1 MPPGV
6 VCHAAGGAEAPLRR
20 TRSSSPPRP
29 RAPAPGGAAPRED
42 HRRLP
47 GEGLRLLSARAGLR
61 LEGAL
66 PERAA
71 LQRLRSLRDGGSRE
85 PRNSSS
91 DLYRS
96 LRPRN
101 VSVPASGVTLG
112 GACAPPRLP
121 LGSGFGPVP
130 GGSDKTG
137 YFLEKSSGS
146 PEPKS
151 MCACTDK
158 GIHRGG
164 VVDYKASGRDFLI
177 RVLGCPPFGA
187 VSEGSPKAHP
197 IPPEAHPE
205 ASLCGSGGKRGR
217 WRGVRMLRIRRRVR
231 PEPGWNPSVIW
242 RVSKTSS
249 YYRYSRMVAEP

>member
-6 VCHAAGGAEAPLRR
+6 VCHAAGGAEAPPRR
-20 TRSSSPPRP
+20 TCSSSPPRP
-29 RAPAPGGAAPRED
+29 RAPAPGGAAPREA
-42 HRRLP
+42 HRCLP
-47 GEGLRLLSARAGLR
+47 GEGLRPLSARAGLR

-71 LQRLRSLRDGGSRE
+71 PQRLRSLRDGGSRE

-91 DLYRS
+91 DFYRS

-112 GACAPPRLP
+112 GGCASPRLS

-137 YFLEKSSGS
+137 YFLEKSAGS

-187 VSEGSPKAHP
+187 VSEGSPRVHP
-197 IPPEAHPE
+197 IPPEAQVQGLP
-205 ASLCGSGGKRGR
+205 LWVGKRGR

-231 PEPGWNPSVIW
+231 PEPGRNPSVIW
-242 RVSKTSS
+242 RVRQNVILLSLF
-249 YYRYSRMVAEP
+249 A